1 MQADWAFNVHL
12 GTNTGKMRKAEQPQ
26 LPWLRDMKKFLIM
39 KSGDIYTK
47 INNIC
52 RAKSSLLRRF
62 IGSQN
67 ISLKKKNRWSFKG
80 LQSIY
85 TQRNMLAQHT
95 LLNIWGT
102 IIPVTG
108 FLICMLGMRTWDPLV
123 CVQLWASYIT
133 ATYRFL
139 VTLNSY
145 RLFFLHKHS
154 SDKIKIEN
162 KYEPGWY
169 FFSENWL
176 WILLIKSFLNKLYHF
191 LQKLITN
198 SFKQSLFACRC
209 TMCI

>member
-1 MQADWAFNVHL
+1 MD
-12 GTNTGKMRKAEQPQ
+12 
-26 LPWLRDMKKFLIM
+26 
-39 KSGDIYTK
+39 
-47 INNIC
+47 NIC
-52 RAKSSLLRRF
+52 RAKSSLLRHF

-139 VTLNSY
+139 VTLNSF
-145 RLFFLHKHS
+145 RLFFFY
-154 SDKIKIEN
+154 INIPQIN
-162 KYEPGWY
+162 KDWKQILTMLVS
-169 FFSENWL
+169 FSENWL
-176 WILLIKSFLNKLYHF
+176 WTS
-191 LQKLITN
+191 
-198 SFKQSLFACRC
+198 
-209 TMCI
+209 

>member
-1 MQADWAFNVHL
+1 
-12 GTNTGKMRKAEQPQ
+12 
-26 LPWLRDMKKFLIM
+26 MKKFLIM

-85 TQRNMLAQHT
+85 TKKRACSAYVVKYLRYNYSSNWILNLHAGYANMR
-95 LLNIWGT
+95 
-102 IIPVTG
+102 PS
-108 FLICMLGMRTWDPLV
+108 CV

-139 VTLNSY
+139 VTLNSF
-145 RLFFLHKHS
+145 RLCFLHKHS
-154 SDKIKIEN
+154 SDK
-162 KYEPGWY
+162 
-169 FFSENWL
+169 
-176 WILLIKSFLNKLYHF
+176 
-191 LQKLITN
+191 
-198 SFKQSLFACRC
+198 
-209 TMCI
+209 

>member
-1 MQADWAFNVHL
+1 MQADWVFNVHL

-67 ISLKKKNRWSFKG
+67 ISLKKKIDGHLKVYKAS
-80 LQSIY
+80 
-85 TQRNMLAQHT
+85 TQRNVLAQHT

-133 ATYRFL
+133 ASYRFL
-139 VTLNSY
+139 VTLNSF
-145 RLFFLHKHS
+145 RPFF
-154 SDKIKIEN
+154 
-162 KYEPGWY
+162 
-169 FFSENWL
+169 F
-176 WILLIKSFLNKLYHF
+176 
-191 LQKLITN
+191 T
-198 SFKQSLFACRC
+198 
-209 TMCI
+209 

>member
-52 RAKSSLLRRF
+52 RAKSSLWRLF

-67 ISLKKKNRWSFKG
+67 ILLTRRKIDGHLKVYKAS
-80 LQSIY
+80 
-85 TQRNMLAQHT
+85 TQRNVLAQHT

-123 CVQLWASYIT
+123 C

-139 VTLNSY
+139 VTLNSF

-154 SDKIKIEN
+154 SDK
-162 KYEPGWY
+162 
-169 FFSENWL
+169 
-176 WILLIKSFLNKLYHF
+176 
-191 LQKLITN
+191 
-198 SFKQSLFACRC
+198 
-209 TMCI
+209 

>member
-12 GTNTGKMRKAEQPQ
+12 GTNTGKMRKAEHATTVT
-26 LPWLRDMKKFLIM
+26 LTSWHEKILNHEIWR
-39 KSGDIYTK
+39 YTK

-52 RAKSSLLRRF
+52 RAKSSLLRHF

-139 VTLNSY
+139 VTLNSF
-145 RLFFLHKHS
+145 RLFFFY
-154 SDKIKIEN
+154 INIPQIN
-162 KYEPGWY
+162 KDWKQILTMLVS
-169 FFSENWL
+169 FSENWL
-176 WILLIKSFLNKLYHF
+176 WTS
-191 LQKLITN
+191 
-198 SFKQSLFACRC
+198 
-209 TMCI
+209 

>member
-47 INNIC
+47 INYIC

-139 VTLNSY
+139 VTLNSF
-145 RLFFLHKHS
+145 RLFFFY
-154 SDKIKIEN
+154 INIPQIN
-162 KYEPGWY
+162 KDWKQILTMLVS
-169 FFSENWL
+169 FSENWL
-176 WILLIKSFLNKLYHF
+176 WTS
-191 LQKLITN
+191 
-198 SFKQSLFACRC
+198 
-209 TMCI
+209 